1 MPVRQVRQRRFTS
14 NLLRSAFDAIPGKR
28 TLGVY
33 RFLPFF
39 FFLGAGLEFAMINWT
54 VGETNFCNGWH
65 INPVIPFDRLTS
77 DCRSCLQEEAGY
89 EPNRN

>member
-1 MPVRQVRQRRFTS
+1 MNERTAAFNAINIKLSAMPVRQVRQRRFTS

-39 FFLGAGLEFAMINWT
+39 FFLGATLEFSMINWT
-54 VGETNFCNGWH
+54 VGDTNFCKGIEFN
-65 INPVIPFDRLTS
+65 L
-77 DCRSCLQEEAGY
+77 
-89 EPNRN
+89 